1 MCQGETGCGKTT
13 QLPQFILEDAIAS
26 GLGPA
31 TNIVCTQP
39 RRISA
44 ISVAKRV
51 AQERGEAV
59 GQTIGYRT
67 RVQQQTSPCTKLLFC
82 TSGAL
87 TPAGAAAHAYDFVT
101 NIPAQQEPEHSTV
114 PCPYPAA
121 LVLQWD
127 DREYLAIA
135 GAVS

>member
-1 MCQGETGCGKTT
+1 MVIVSGETGCGKTT

-51 AQERGEAV
+51 AQERGEAA
-59 GQTIGYRT
+59 GQTVGYRT
-67 RVQQQTSPCTKLLFC
+67 RVQEQVSACTKLLFC
-82 TSGAL
+82 TSGPPLSAD
-87 TPAGAAAHAYDFVT
+87 GCM
-101 NIPAQQEPEHSTV
+101 S
-114 PCPYPAA
+114 
-121 LVLQWD
+121 
-127 DREYLAIA
+127 
-135 GAVS
+135 GVSCGL